1 MKFLKNNEIKSIGK
15 FISMLT
21 FFIINFSTLIQADLF
36 RFQAN
41 APLNKFLYPMFN
53 SYGQKIW
60 ICQGDRVKYLSEE
73 KIKMEKMCITFFS
86 PENLSKIDMII
97 RSDKAIIS
105 LPNQQAQG
113 KTLLTIT
120 NPTYTIIGENWQWTG
135 KQAENT
141 FSRVHIG
148 KNATV
153 MFYD

>member
-1 MKFLKNNEIKSIGK
+1 MKILRNKNISIEK
-15 FISMLT
+15 FISMLV
-21 FFIINFSTLIQADLF
+21 FFIMNSSTFIHADLF

-41 APLNKFLYPMFN
+41 TPLNGFLCPMFN
-53 SYGQKIW
+53 SCGQKIW

-73 KIKMEKMCITFFS
+73 KIKLEKMCITFYS
-86 PENLSKIDMII
+86 PENLAKTDMIV

-105 LPNQQAQG
+105 LANQQARG

-135 KQAENT
+135 KQAKNT
-141 FSRVHIG
+141 FSRVYIG